1 MLRTSLTSP
10 ILATSKQNG
19 LQKTKISSKNGSEQN
34 KSPVSRKTVSR
45 KSSVKSVTKSPA
57 SRHIG
62 SFIKDLDMTPNRLVK
77 YKSFLKRIR
86 ANKIHKFFKQNLL
99 KTYYT
104 HEKRIKYY
112 HYLMQ
117 HLSNMTINTCLVPKQ
132 IIKNNKIIFDGY
144 TIDDK
149 IYLDKQIGTASISG
163 IIYKTF
169 IKDTFG
175 GTPIAAKIMKALK
188 KNKSE
193 IYINE
198 LISNKLLQNKLPR
211 HFLFS
216 FKTFQCIQQTSTT
229 SNTNNSVISSAVPPP
244 TIVNHSKNNIETITK
259 SSYFITLNEMA
270 HGDLKMLFAN
280 TKILEDNDLLLNISC
295 QCMIAIAFF
304 HTLGYL
310 HKDAHWGNFLYHKIN
325 DNNSVKLHCYHY
337 RIHGVDYYLP
347 SCGYTIMLYD
357 FGKAEHIFIKSREL
371 LQNGVRQNDVDRYVV
386 EKGISDCTRIMHAFM
401 NKNAGGWSIFESLP
415 DDSVTQTIEQLYYNL
430 KGKTRLY
437 RDINKIIDDIMQQ
450 YTSLNVVSDV
460 FIDGSKVINDNP
472 FIIE

>member
-1 MLRTSLTSP
+1 MLRTGLTLPTSATGKQKGLQTAKTNSKSSFQPKQSLV
-10 ILATSKQNG
+10 SKQ
-19 LQKTKISSKNGSEQN
+19 SSA
-34 KSPVSRKTVSR
+34 
-45 KSSVKSVTKSPA
+45 KSVTKSPT

-62 SFIKDLDMTPNRLVK
+62 SFIKDLDMTPNQLVK

-86 ANKIHKFFKQNLL
+86 ANKIQKFFKQNLV

-132 IIKNNKIIFDGY
+132 IIQNNKIIFDGY
-144 TIDDK
+144 TIHDK
-149 IYLDKQIGTASISG
+149 IYLDKQIGSASVNG

-169 IKDTFG
+169 IKNTFG
-175 GTPIAAKIMKALK
+175 GAPIAAKIMKALK
-188 KNKSE
+188 INKNE

-198 LISNKLLQNKLPR
+198 LISNRLLQNKLSR

-216 FKTFQCIQQTSTT
+216 FKTFQCIQQTSAT
-229 SNTNNSVISSAVPPP
+229 SNTNSSVLNSAVPPP
-244 TIVNHSKNNIETITK
+244 TIVNHSKNIETLSK

-270 HGDLKMLFAN
+270 HGDLKMLCAN
-280 TKILEDNDLLLNISC
+280 TKILEDNDLLLNLSC

-304 HTLGYL
+304 HNLGYL
-310 HKDAHWGNFLYHKIN
+310 HRDAHWGNFLYHKIN
-325 DNNSVKLHCYHY
+325 DNKSVQLHCYHY

-347 SCGYTIMLYD
+347 SYGYTIILYD
-357 FGKAEHIFIKSREL
+357 FGKAEHIGIKRREL
-371 LQNGVRQNDVDRYVV
+371 LQQGVRQKDVNRYVI
-386 EKGISDCTRIMHAFM
+386 EKGISDCTRIIRAFM
-401 NKNAGGWSIFESLP
+401 NKNTGGWNIFESLP
-415 DDSVTQTIEQLYYNL
+415 DDSISQTMEQLYYNL

-437 RDINKIIDDIMQQ
+437 TDINKIIDDIMQQ
-450 YTSLNVVSDV
+450 YTHLNVISDV
-460 FIDGSKVINDNP
+460 YIDGAKIINDTP